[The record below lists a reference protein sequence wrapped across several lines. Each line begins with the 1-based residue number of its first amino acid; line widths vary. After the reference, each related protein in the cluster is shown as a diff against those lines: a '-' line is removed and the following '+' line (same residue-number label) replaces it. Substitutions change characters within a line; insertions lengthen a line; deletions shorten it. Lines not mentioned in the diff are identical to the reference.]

1 MSSANKAI
9 EMMLSKKSK
18 ESRKDEIKIKY
29 TDVHN
34 LIPSEDNM
42 YPITD
47 IEKLACFIKMSGDIT
62 PLTLKPREDGKFTI
76 ISGHRRTQAILYL
89 ISQDSNFNPMVPYC
103 EPKNSEML
111 DFLDENDRN
120 ILAICLPN
128 EGQRRELTAAERAD
142 VLKKL
147 RPVVKKI
154 YDQGNVDTHFRKFF
168 ADFLDMSESQ
178 IQRAEAYSKLS
189 DSLKTEVDDGII
201 APSVAALLIG
211 MQPDEQDNL
220 VRQIRDA
227 GLKVTKQT
235 VNDFLHPSE
244 ESEDDIT
251 PEKDTAPAPAEQ
263 AASSLEVIEDV
274 VSDTIDTTDIESET
288 SNEYISEPIEE
299 ENHNIEEASI
309 VESDNIVDNHDVS
322 SDALLSEPMNDDVH
336 EEEIGNSKIYSEQ
349 DPDINDSNDFGE
361 AGEGVIDE
369 NILDVDSSTGENE
382 TLESSNSHVEIP
394 TSDIEDRLNTS
405 SDSKMVKE
413 YKENIANYFDILTTV
428 HSKSDLVDYL
438 EMLRD
443 EFDKLRNDLI

>member
-34 LIPSEDNM
+34 LVPSEDNM

-47 IEKLACFIKMSGDIT
+47 IEKLACFIKLSGDIT

-76 ISGHRRTQAILYL
+76 ISGHRRTQAVLYL

-103 EPKNSEML
+103 EPKNSDVL
-111 DFLDENDRN
+111 DFLDENDKE

-189 DSLKTEVDDGII
+189 DSLKAEVDDGII

-220 VRQIRDA
+220 VKQIRDA

-244 ESEDDIT
+244 DDIT
-251 PEKDTAPAPAEQ
+251 PEEDTAPAEQ
-263 AASSLEVIEDV
+263 AESSLEANEDV
-274 VSDTIDTTDIESET
+274 ISNTADTTDAESLT
-288 SNEYISEPIEE
+288 SNEEPIEE
-299 ENHNIEEASI
+299 DNHNIEETSI
-309 VESDNIVDNHDVS
+309 VESDVIVDNHDVS
-322 SDALLSEPMNDDVH
+322 SEALPFEPMNDNVH
-336 EEEIGNSKIYSEQ
+336 EEEDTGKVYSEQ
-349 DPDINDSNDFGE
+349 DTYINDFDCTGDSGE
-361 AGEGVIDE
+361 AVRGKKSLDE
-369 NILDVDSSTGENE
+369 DSLTGEKE
-382 TLESSNSHVEIP
+382 ASESNNSHTEISAPDVE
-394 TSDIEDRLNTS
+394 DKLNTS

>member
-34 LIPSEDNM
+34 LVPSKDNM

-47 IEKLACFIKMSGDIT
+47 IEKLACFIKLSGDIT

-76 ISGHRRTQAILYL
+76 ISGHRRTQAVLYL

-111 DFLDENDRN
+111 DFLDENDRE

-154 YDQGNVDTHFRKFF
+154 YDRGNVDTHFRKFF

-189 DSLKTEVDDGII
+189 DSLKAEVDEGII

-211 MQPDEQDNL
+211 MQPDEQDDL

-244 ESEDDIT
+244 ESDDDIT
-251 PEKDTAPAPAEQ
+251 PEEDTAPAP
-263 AASSLEVIEDV
+263 
-274 VSDTIDTTDIESET
+274 DTIDTTDTESET

-322 SDALLSEPMNDDVH
+322 SEALLSEPMNEDVH
-336 EEEIGNSKIYSEQ
+336 EEEIDNSTICSEQ
-349 DPDINDSNDFGE
+349 DPDINDSEE
-361 AGEGVIDE
+361 AGETVVDE
-369 NILDVDSSTGENE
+369 NILDVDASTGENE
-382 TLESSNSHVEIP
+382 TLESCNNNIEISVPDVE
-394 TSDIEDRLNTS
+394 DKLNTS
-405 SDSKMVKE
+405 SDSKIVKE
-413 YKENIANYFDILTTV
+413 YKENIANYFEILTTV

>member
-34 LIPSEDNM
+34 LVPSEDNM

-47 IEKLACFIKMSGDIT
+47 IEKLACFIKLSGDIT

-76 ISGHRRTQAILYL
+76 ISGHRRTQAVLYL

-103 EPKNSEML
+103 EPKNSDVL
-111 DFLDENDRN
+111 DFLDENDKE

-189 DSLKTEVDDGII
+189 DSLKAEVDDGII

-220 VRQIRDA
+220 VKQIRDA

-244 ESEDDIT
+244 DDIT
-251 PEKDTAPAPAEQ
+251 PEEDTAPAEQ
-263 AASSLEVIEDV
+263 AESSLEANEDV
-274 VSDTIDTTDIESET
+274 ISNTADTTDAESLT
-288 SNEYISEPIEE
+288 SNEEPIEE
-299 ENHNIEEASI
+299 DNHNIEETSI
-309 VESDNIVDNHDVS
+309 VESDVIVDNHDVS
-322 SDALLSEPMNDDVH
+322 SEALPFEPMNDNVH
-336 EEEIGNSKIYSEQ
+336 EEEDTSKVYSEQ
-349 DPDINDSNDFGE
+349 DTDINDFDCTDDSGKAVGDDNSL
-361 AGEGVIDE
+361 DE
-369 NILDVDSSTGENE
+369 DSSTGEKE
-382 TLESSNSHVEIP
+382 TSESNNSHTENSASDVE
-394 TSDIEDRLNTS
+394 EKLNTS

-428 HSKSDLVDYL
+428 HSKNDLIDYL

>member
-1 MSSANKAI
+1 MSSANRAI

-34 LIPSEDNM
+34 LVPSEDNM

-47 IEKLACFIKMSGDIT
+47 IEKLACFIKLSGDIT
-62 PLTLKPREDGKFTI
+62 PLTLRPREDGKFTI
-76 ISGHRRTQAILYL
+76 ISGHRRTQAVLYL

-103 EPKNSEML
+103 EPKNSDVL
-111 DFLDENDRN
+111 DFLDENDKE

-189 DSLKTEVDDGII
+189 DFLKTEVDDGII

-220 VRQIRDA
+220 VKQIRDA

-244 ESEDDIT
+244 DDIT
-251 PEKDTAPAPAEQ
+251 PEEDTAPAEQ
-263 AASSLEVIEDV
+263 AESSLEANEDV
-274 VSDTIDTTDIESET
+274 ISNTADTTDAESLT
-288 SNEYISEPIEE
+288 SNEEPIEE
-299 ENHNIEEASI
+299 DNHNIEETSI
-309 VESDNIVDNHDVS
+309 VESDVIVDNHDVS
-322 SDALLSEPMNDDVH
+322 SEALPFEPMNDNVH
-336 EEEIGNSKIYSEQ
+336 EEEDSSKVHSEQ
-349 DPDINDSNDFGE
+349 DTDINDFDCTDDSGE
-361 AGEGVIDE
+361 AVGDE
-369 NILDVDSSTGENE
+369 NSLDEDSSTGEKE
-382 TLESSNSHVEIP
+382 TSESNNSHTENSAPDVE
-394 TSDIEDRLNTS
+394 DKLNTS

-428 HSKSDLVDYL
+428 HSKNDLIDYL

>member
-34 LIPSEDNM
+34 LVPSEDNM

-76 ISGHRRTQAILYL
+76 ISGHRRTQAVLYL

-189 DSLKTEVDDGII
+189 DSLKAEVDDGII

-251 PEKDTAPAPAEQ
+251 PEEDTAPAPAEQ
-263 AASSLEVIEDV
+263 AASSPEASEDV
-274 VSDTIDTTDIESET
+274 VSDTTDIESET

-322 SDALLSEPMNDDVH
+322 SEALLSEPMNDDVH
-336 EEEIGNSKIYSEQ
+336 EEEIDNSKIYSEQ
-349 DPDINDSNDFGE
+349 DSDINDSGE
-361 AGEGVIDE
+361 AGEAVIDE

-382 TLESSNSHVEIP
+382 TLESSNSHAEIP

>member
-34 LIPSEDNM
+34 LVPSKDNM

-47 IEKLACFIKMSGDIT
+47 IEKLACFIKLSGDIT

-76 ISGHRRTQAILYL
+76 ISGHRRTQAVLYL

-111 DFLDENDRN
+111 DFLDENDRE

-154 YDQGNVDTHFRKFF
+154 YDRGNVDTHFRKFF

-189 DSLKTEVDDGII
+189 DSLKAEVDEGII

-211 MQPDEQDNL
+211 MQPDEQDDL

-244 ESEDDIT
+244 ESDDDIT
-251 PEKDTAPAPAEQ
+251 PEEDTAPAP
-263 AASSLEVIEDV
+263 
-274 VSDTIDTTDIESET
+274 DTIDTTDTESET

-309 VESDNIVDNHDVS
+309 VEPDNIVDNHDVS
-322 SDALLSEPMNDDVH
+322 SEALLSEPMNEDVH
-336 EEEIGNSKIYSEQ
+336 EEEIDNSTICSEQ
-349 DPDINDSNDFGE
+349 DPDINDSKE
-361 AGEGVIDE
+361 AGETVVDE
-369 NILDVDSSTGENE
+369 NILDVDASTGENE
-382 TLESSNSHVEIP
+382 TLESCNNNIEISVPDVE
-394 TSDIEDRLNTS
+394 DKLNTS
-405 SDSKMVKE
+405 SDSKIVKE
-413 YKENIANYFDILTTV
+413 YKENIANYFEILTTV

>member
-251 PEKDTAPAPAEQ
+251 PDEDTAPAPAEQ
-263 AASSLEVIEDV
+263 AASSPEASEDV
-274 VSDTIDTTDIESET
+274 VSDTTDTTDTTDIESET

-336 EEEIGNSKIYSEQ
+336 EEEIDNSKIYSEQ
-349 DPDINDSNDFGE
+349 DSDINDSGE
-361 AGEGVIDE
+361 AGEAVIDE

-382 TLESSNSHVEIP
+382 TLESSNSHAEIP